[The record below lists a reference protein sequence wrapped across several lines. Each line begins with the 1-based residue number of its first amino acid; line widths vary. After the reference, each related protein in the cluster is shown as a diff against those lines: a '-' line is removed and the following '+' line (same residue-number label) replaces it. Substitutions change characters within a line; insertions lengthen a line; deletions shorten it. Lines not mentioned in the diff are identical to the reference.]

1 MKRFISKLG
10 VFTFLF
16 LSLIM
21 AMFYFLPD
29 NPDRYLL
36 AYDQKIDLLRISS
49 SAPRLLFVGGSTL
62 SFGIDS
68 KLIGE
73 ALHIEKVI
81 NYGLHAGMGLK
92 YILDDVYTYT
102 RDHDIIVIV
111 PEYQQFY
118 GTGAY
123 GSIPLARIVLE
134 HPKNW
139 ELLNLPQKF
148 SVLKNSTG
156 VVKEKFE
163 YTLLHLIFHRNTSEI
178 YALSSFNEYGD
189 VYVHWNL
196 PDEKIDPLSFPKSDF
211 NYKFGE
217 YFVEE
222 IKKFET
228 KGKVI
233 LLPPIIIEKGFNEI
247 EEKTEEVADFLS
259 NNNVP
264 FWISPQTC
272 VVPDDYAF
280 NGVYHMNRKGVD
292 FYSARIIEIVKN
304 LRN

>member
-36 AYDQKIDLLRISS
+36 AYDQKIDLLRRSS
-49 SAPRLLFVGGSTL
+49 SAPRLIFVGGSTL

-68 KLIGE
+68 KLIRD

-81 NYGLHAGMGLK
+81 NYGLHAGIGLQ
-92 YILDDVYTYT
+92 YILDDIYAYT

-118 GTGAY
+118 GTEAY

-134 HPKNW
+134 HPKKW

-163 YTLLHLIFHRNTSEI
+163 YALLHLIFHRNTSKI
-178 YALSSFNEYGD
+178 YALSAFNEYGD
-189 VYVHWNL
+189 VYAHWNL
-196 PDEKIDPLSFPKSDF
+196 PNEKFPISSSFRSNF

-217 YFVEE
+217 YFVEKIQE
-222 IKKFET
+222 FEKKC
-228 KGKVI
+228 KVI

-247 EEKTEEVADFLS
+247 EEKTKEVADFLS
-259 NNNVP
+259 N
-264 FWISPQTC
+264 I
-272 VVPDDYAF
+272 VV
-280 NGVYHMNRKGVD
+280 
-292 FYSARIIEIVKN
+292 
-304 LRN
+304 